1 VAQAILGVTYRFPMT
16 IQVTS
21 GVLLDLIASVA
32 EPGEINPALAMH
44 VITMLETYLVD
55 PDPR

>member
-1 VAQAILGVTYRFPMT
+1 MT

-32 EPGEINPALAMH
+32 EPGAIHPALAVH
-44 VITMLETYLVD
+44 VISMLEAYLVD
-55 PDPR
+55 PEPS